1 MSLNSN
7 FIGLYNLIRSK
18 TNPLLYTYKCVYAV
32 VRYIVFL
39 MLRFTTPYWVLHF
52 ITEATTVCNIKL
64 YTVCYCITVQRTSV
78 CVLCQLINKSLFICL
93 RGRSLACFF
102 TLFAVIFNRF
112 LCCTVLFCFPFYSIS
127 GSDTNIKFTYTHI
140 NGETLGTRQRRRWRL
155 FYESLY
161 GISDEFL
168 FSFFTFLSLC
178 FA

>member
-93 RGRSLACFF
+93 LGRNTCFF